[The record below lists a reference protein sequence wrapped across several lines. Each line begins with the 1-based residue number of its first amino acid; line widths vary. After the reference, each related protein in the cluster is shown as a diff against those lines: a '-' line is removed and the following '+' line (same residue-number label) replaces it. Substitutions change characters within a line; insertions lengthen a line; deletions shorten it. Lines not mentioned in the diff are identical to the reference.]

1 MQYKSATQGCLI
13 ELLKPV
19 NHKLQ
24 TVNCFYML
32 KNYFKIAWR
41 NLRKSKT
48 YSFINITGLSA
59 GLAVSIL
66 LLLWVNDELSYDR
79 FNTNAANIYKLAPKV
94 GENKVWGSTPAP
106 IAVYAKKEVPEVQD
120 ACRVTED
127 WTASVFEYNGKKFN
141 EWHNCRVDPSFF
153 SMFTYPLIKG
163 NKQHP
168 FTDAHSVV
176 LSETTA
182 KKFFG
187 NEDPM
192 GKVLK
197 ADDKKLYTVTGVMK
211 DMPGNSSIQYSIVFN
226 FAMLE
231 QEADT
236 TGYYKALPIDAN
248 WGQYNYDT
256 YVLLKPGANAAVAGQ
271 KMGAMHHRNENDD
284 FTKNLVYLLNPLSK
298 VHLYGVDGKEQGMM
312 IVRVFFIVAIIV
324 LLIACIN
331 YVNLVT
337 ARAMK
342 RSKEISLRKIVGAG
356 KAGLFAQFLSES
368 LLTFLIALVLATG
381 LIYLVMPLYNSI
393 SGKNIVFKPWSADVL
408 AVYGI
413 TMLATMLLAGIYP
426 AITLS
431 SFKPLEAMKG
441 KLSGI
446 GSKGGFRK
454 VLVVVQFSFS
464 IMLIVST
471 IIIGKQL
478 KYIREKNLG
487 YDKQNV
493 FSFWM
498 RNINGHYDAAVA
510 ELLKQPGVLGVTE
523 SGVDIINSGT
533 GSSDID
539 WDGKRPDQQTFNIG
553 QMPVERNFLQVMGM
567 QLVDGKGFTGTQA
580 DSTGF
585 ILNETA
591 VKATGIKEPAV
602 GKRLTFHGIKGV
614 IAGVVKDFHFQ
625 DMHTQIRPLLIQ
637 YDKQWRGKMYVRTT
651 GKDAPKALAAVESLW
666 KKYNSDF
673 DFTYAFLDREF
684 DDLYKTDTHIGV
696 LFNCFAVLAIL
707 ISCLGLFGLIT
718 FTAES
723 KVKEIGVR
731 KVLGAGVPHIVTL
744 LSKDF
749 LVLVLIAAA
758 IAFPVAWF
766 GLSSFLQNY
775 AYRTG
780 ISWWVFAAAG
790 AITMLVAMIT
800 VSFKCIQA
808 ALANP
813 VKSLRTE

>member
-1 MQYKSATQGCLI
+1 MI
-13 ELLKPV
+13 
-19 NHKLQ
+19 
-24 TVNCFYML
+24 
-32 KNYFKIAWR
+32 KNYFKIALR

-79 FNTNAANIYKLAPKV
+79 FNVNVANLYKLAPKFSD
-94 GENKVWGSTPAP
+94 GSNPTIFGTTPAP
-106 IAVYAKKEVPEVQD
+106 VAVYAKKEIPEVQD

-127 WTASVFEYNGKKFN
+127 WTASVFVYNGKKIN

-163 NKQHP
+163 NPQHP

-182 KKFFG
+182 RKFFG
-187 NEDPM
+187 DEDPM

-211 DMPGNSSIQYSIVFN
+211 DMPENSSIKYNMVFN
-226 FAMLE
+226 FEMLE
-231 QEADT
+231 KEADT
-236 TGYYKALPIDAN
+236 TGYYGSLPIDAN

-256 YVLLKPGANAAVAGQ
+256 YVLLKPGANAIVAGQ
-271 KMGAMHHRNENDD
+271 KMGAMHRRNQNSD
-284 FTKNLVYLLNPLSK
+284 FNKNLVYLLNRLTK
-298 VHLYGVDGKEQGMM
+298 IHLYAVDGKEQGMM
-312 IVRVFFIVAIIV
+312 IVRVFFIVAVIV

-331 YVNLVT
+331 YVNLIT

-356 KAGLFAQFLSES
+356 KAGLFLQFLSES
-368 LLTFLIALVLATG
+368 LLTFLIALVFATG
-381 LIYLVMPLYNSI
+381 IIYLVMPLFNDI
-393 SGKNIVFKPWSADVL
+393 SGKNISFKPWSADVL
-408 AVYGI
+408 VVYGI
-413 TMLATMLLAGIYP
+413 TMLATLLLAGIYP

-431 SFKPLEAMKG
+431 SFRPLEAMKG

-464 IMLIVST
+464 IILITST

-498 RNINGHYDAAVA
+498 RNINDHYDASKA
-510 ELLKQPGVLGVTE
+510 ELLQQPGILGVTE
-523 SGVDIINSGT
+523 SGVDIISNHA

-539 WDGKRPDQQTFNIG
+539 WDGKRPDQQTFDIS
-553 QMPVERNFLQVMGM
+553 QMPVERNFLEVMGIK
-567 QLVDGKGFTGTQA
+567 LAEGKGFTGTQA
-580 DSTGF
+580 DSTNF

-591 VKATGIKEPAV
+591 IKLTGIKEPAV
-602 GKRLTFHGIKGV
+602 GKRLTFHGIKGM

-625 DMHTQIRPLLIQ
+625 DMHKEIRPLLMQ

-651 GKDAPKALAAVESLW
+651 GKDAAKALAATERLW
-666 KKYNSDF
+666 KKYNTDYAFDYTFLDSDF
-673 DFTYAFLDREF
+673 N
-684 DDLYKTDTHIGV
+684 DLYKSDTHVGV
-696 LFNCFAVLAIL
+696 LFNCFALLAIL

-731 KVLGAGVPHIVTL
+731 KVLGAGVPHIVAL

-749 LVLVLIAAA
+749 LVLVAIAAT
-758 IAFPVAWF
+758 IAFPIAWY
-766 GLSSFLQNY
+766 GLNNFLQGY
-775 AYRTG
+775 AYRTN

-790 AITMLVAMIT
+790 TTTMLVAMLT
-800 VSFKCIQA
+800 VSFRCVQA

-813 VKSLRTE
+813 VQSLRTE

>member
-1 MQYKSATQGCLI
+1 
-13 ELLKPV
+13 
-19 NHKLQ
+19 
-24 TVNCFYML
+24 ML
-32 KNYFKIAWR
+32 KNYFKIALR
-41 NLRKSKT
+41 NLGKSKT
-48 YSFINITGLSA
+48 YSFINIVGLSA

-79 FNTNAANIYKLAPKV
+79 FNVNAKNLYKLAPKFSD
-94 GENKVWGSTPAP
+94 GANPTIFATTPAP
-106 IAVYAKKEVPEVQD
+106 IAVYAKKEIPEVGD

-127 WTASVFEYNGKKFN
+127 WTPSVFEFNGNKIT
-141 EWHNCRVDPSFF
+141 EWRNCRVDPSFF

-163 NKQHP
+163 NPQHP

-187 NEDPM
+187 DEDPM

-211 DMPGNSSIQYSIVFN
+211 DMPDNSSIKYNMVFN

-231 QEADT
+231 KEADT
-236 TGYYKALPIDAN
+236 TGYYGSLPIDAN

-256 YVLLKPGANAAVAGQ
+256 YVLLKPGANSIIAGQ
-271 KMGAMHHRNENDD
+271 KIGAMHRRNQNSD
-284 FTKNLVYLLNPLSK
+284 FTKNLVYLLNPLTK
-298 VHLYGVDGKEQGMM
+298 EHLYAVDGKEQGMM
-312 IVRVFFIVAIIV
+312 IVRVFFIVAVIV

-337 ARAMK
+337 ARAMN
-342 RSKEISLRKIVGAG
+342 RGKEISLRKIVGAG
-356 KAGLFAQFLSES
+356 KAGLFFQFLSES
-368 LLTFLIALVLATG
+368 LLTFIIALTLATG
-381 LIYLVMPLYNSI
+381 IIYLVMPLFNDI
-393 SGKNIVFKPWSADVL
+393 SGKNIAFKPWSPNVL
-408 AVYGI
+408 VVYAV
-413 TMLATMLLAGIYP
+413 TMFATLLLAGIYP

-446 GSKGGFRK
+446 GSKGNFRK

-464 IMLIVST
+464 IMLITST

-478 KYIREKNLG
+478 TYIREKNLG
-487 YDKQNV
+487 YDKENV
-493 FSFWM
+493 VSIWM
-498 RNINGHYDAAVA
+498 RNIDKHYEVAKA
-510 ELLKQPGVLGVTE
+510 ELLQQPGILGVTE
-523 SGVDIINSGT
+523 SGVDIVDAHSS
-533 GSSDID
+533 SSDIE
-539 WDGKRPDQQTFNIG
+539 WDGKRPDQQTFDIG
-553 QMPVERNFLQVMGM
+553 QMPVERNFLEVMGI
-567 QLVDGKGFTGTQA
+567 QLIEGKGFTGTPA
-580 DSTGF
+580 DSSNF

-591 VKATGIKEPAV
+591 IKAAGIKEPAI

-625 DMHTQIRPLLIQ
+625 NMHSQIRPLLMQ
-637 YDKQWRGKMYVRTT
+637 YDTHWRGKMYIRTT
-651 GKDAPKALAAVESLW
+651 GKDAGKALAAVEDLW
-666 KKYNSDF
+666 KKFNADY
-673 DFTYAFLDREF
+673 DFTYTFLDSEF
-684 DDLYKTDTHIGV
+684 NDLYKSDVHVGL

-707 ISCLGLFGLIT
+707 ISCLGLFGLVT

-731 KVLGAGVPHIVTL
+731 KVLGAGVPSIVTL

-749 LVLVLIAAA
+749 LVLVGIAAA
-758 IAFPVAWF
+758 VAFPVAWY
-766 GLSSFLQNY
+766 GLNSFLQGY
-775 AYRTG
+775 AYRTNL
-780 ISWWVFAAAG
+780 SWWVFAVSG
-790 AITMLVAMIT
+790 VITFAIAVATIG
-800 VSFKCIQA
+800 FKAVQA
-808 ALANP
+808 ATANP